1 MAQHNAP
8 VHHPDLTDARPPRG
22 ARHGLHWWPSA
33 LGLGFALVSGTGSG
47 VSATL
52 ASVVAVIAVIYVL
65 CAATGRQAQ
74 AWWAFVGSFPIVL
87 SGRFTGVELMP
98 FLLLA
103 VASIILVG
111 VGWARGAWAAPDNR
125 VQLYGLV
132 AFGGIALVAALSTHM
147 VAAVLIAVG
156 LLAHAVWDVVH
167 HRRHKVVGRRYAE
180 FCAVLDAGLAIV
192 TVWGIL

>member
-8 VHHPDLTDARPPRG
+8 VQHPDLTEERPPAG

-87 SGRFTGVELMP
+87 SGRLTGVELMP

-103 VASIILVG
+103 VASVILIG
-111 VGWARGAWAAPDNR
+111 IGWARGAWAAADNR

-132 AFGGIALVAALSTHM
+132 AFGGVAFVAALSTHM
-147 VAAVLIAVG
+147 IAAVLISAG
-156 LLAHAVWDVVH
+156 LLAHAVWDLVH
-167 HRRHKVVGRRYAE
+167 HRRHQVVGRRYAE
-180 FCAVLDAGLAIV
+180 FCAVLDAGLAVV
-192 TVWGIL
+192 TLWGIL